1 MDHNMERAN
10 WNALEESYDQ
20 LLYLLNALEL
30 MVLALPQT
38 HSPYADGFYSLW
50 RCISQASQDFQTNLA
65 LCQKQA

>member
-38 HSPYADGFYSLW
+38 QPIKIG
-50 RCISQASQDFQTNLA
+50 RAS
-65 LCQKQA
+65 CRERV

>member
-38 HSPYADGFYSLW
+38 HSPYALW